1 MSNNIVIRNLPETAT
16 ENVENKV
23 NGLLKDALKL
33 KDVKCVSATR
43 KKSFN
48 ANTPGVFVANMATSD
63 HKSHVMKS
71 KKDLRENQ
79 RHKKVI
85 IHPDKSYQQRQME
98 TNLRAIVKAI
108 GGNKLVMNG
117 SRVQPP
123 RDANN
128 RRNSGQGGPQVQR
141 D

>member
-1 MSNNIVIRNLPETAT
+1 M
-16 ENVENKV
+16 
-23 NGLLKDALKL
+23 
-33 KDVKCVSATR
+33 SATR

-48 ANTPGVFVANMATSD
+48 ANTPGVIVAKMATSD
-63 HKSHVMKS
+63 LKSQVMKS
-71 KKDLRENQ
+71 KKDLREDQ

-85 IHPDKSYQQRQME
+85 MIYQQRQME

-128 RRNSGQGGPQVQR
+128 RRNSGQGGPQVPR
-141 D
+141 V